1 MLSNIYLLQF
11 NNYFNRK
18 IKKLGTLE
26 EYTGQAVF
34 TLANTSFNPN
44 DGINTSHVFN
54 TSIACDYAVVTD
66 VDGGN
71 MTRWFVIE
79 NKRNRAGQYTMLFRR
94 DLVADYYDSILD
106 SPCYIEKATVSA
118 SDPAIFNKEG
128 AGYNQ
133 IKKSETL
140 LKDELKTKW
149 LVAFISKQRE
159 QDYTF
164 TATLNNGYQITATSK
179 DAWKYAEF
187 IGEGKYSN
195 ITNIIATIRT
205 TDGNYNKIYSGSYTT
220 AKFFGN
226 ITKQVFTWD
235 NDSYAI
241 TQRGSAYGKVDDSL
255 LTSIYETVGATT
267 YLTDYGYDTTIPIYY
282 LDNLNG
288 KVIKFTD
295 SNTLYKIT
303 VNKKQVSETKGVL
316 VNSDLYLKLK
326 EAVLSHSV
334 FEWTS
339 SREADTFSYTTI
351 GTKLSLTLTKI
362 DESTNITY
370 TLPKTTT
377 TKGLKDQ
384 PFDIIMCPYE
394 LDTGVVVEGGK
405 PSYGV
410 ISTTDSTLYKAYHYN
425 NDCAL
430 NIMSQIASNTSL
442 CYDLQI
448 LPYYIPGDAISSG
461 YGSDDLRINDTT
473 KCDILGSQSDS
484 IFIWYPSTCS
494 FRNTILLD
502 KPAYITEPKIQNEC
516 DLYRF
521 VAPNYGSA
529 FDFNIVMNGGLFSV
543 EINCTY
549 LPYQS
554 YIHVNPTFGELYGSD
569 FNDQRGLVCGGN
581 YSISAVSD
589 AWKEYVTNN
598 KNYADIFDREIQNME
613 VNRSVQKVQ
622 EIGNAITG
630 TVTGVM
636 RGAITGANV
645 GGGVG
650 AGVGAVV
657 GGVASAV
664 GGVVDVAM
672 SQKLYDES
680 KSYKYD
686 MQKYSLG
693 NIQALPNSLART
705 SAYNVDNK
713 YYPFIEY
720 YTCTDEEKEAL
731 RNQIKYTGMTVRRV
745 GKLRDY
751 LQPDYSYVQG
761 KMIMIDGLNDD
772 YELLKAISEEIMQGV
787 YLK

>member
-18 IKKLGTLE
+18 IKKLDTLE

-34 TLANTSFNPN
+34 TLTNTSFNPN

-54 TSIACDYAVVTD
+54 TSVACDYAVVTD

-79 NKRNRAGQYTMLFRR
+79 NKRNRAGQYTVLLRR

-118 SDPAIFNKEG
+118 SDSAIYNKEG

-133 IKKSETL
+133 IKQSETL
-140 LKDELKTKW
+140 LKDEYATKW
-149 LVAFISKQRE
+149 LVAFVAKNRT

-164 TATLNNGYQITATSK
+164 TATQSITSADITVAGIKNWEYYSLTQKEAIYNPKQILCEIRSVGSLSTQVFNVTGAYDRYSYLDYVSTSTSSNSSTTLRK
-179 DAWKYAEF
+179 LKLKSYDQTKAKAIFSAISTSDYYTDAGIDISMAY
-187 IGEGKYSN
+187 
-195 ITNIIATIRT
+195 
-205 TDGNYNKIYSGSYTT
+205 GNYVNAISGKIIYDSVTQKYYKAQCEFGSKLYYYTT
-220 AKFFGN
+220 
-226 ITKQVFTWD
+226 
-235 NDSYAI
+235 
-241 TQRGSAYGKVDDSL
+241 
-255 LTSIYETVGATT
+255 
-267 YLTDYGYDTTIPIYY
+267 P
-282 LDNLNG
+282 
-288 KVIKFTD
+288 
-295 SNTLYKIT
+295 
-303 VNKKQVSETKGVL
+303 

-326 EAVLSHSV
+326 TQAINSGI
-334 FEWTS
+334 
-339 SREADTFSYTTI
+339 YTWANS
-351 GTKLSLTLTKI
+351 GTEEDIFVYVITGDSIKVTLT
-362 DESTNITY
+362 EVSTTSTSW
-370 TLPKTTT
+370 TLKRSDASDADNF
-377 TKGLKDQ
+377 KLKDQ

-394 LDTGVVVEGGK
+394 YDLGDGTYLRYNGATKETYV
-405 PSYGV
+405 
-410 ISTTDSTLYKAYHYN
+410 YN
-425 NDCAL
+425 NTIAL
-430 NIMSQIASNTSL
+430 EFMSQLVSNTSL
-442 CYDLQI
+442 CYDLQV
-448 LPYYIPGDAISSG
+448 LPYMIPDKTISCITNNDG
-461 YGSDDLRINDTT
+461 VTTALKFSDLTHAQIAGNNQNSV
-473 KCDILGSQSDS
+473 IFYYPQSS
-484 IFIWYPSTCS
+484 S
-494 FRNTILLD
+494 FRSFINIA
-502 KPAYITEPKIQNEC
+502 PIYVTEPKIQNEC

-529 FDFNIVMNGGLFSV
+529 FDFNIAMNGGLFGV

-554 YIHVNPTFGELYGSD
+554 YIHVNPTFNGLYGSD

-581 YSISAVSD
+581 YSISATSD

-630 TVTGVM
+630 TVTGAM

-650 AGVGAVV
+650 AVAGAVV
-657 GGVASAV
+657 GGVASGI

-751 LQPDYSYVQG
+751 LQSDYSYMQG
-761 KMIMIDGLNDD
+761 KMIMIDGLSDD